1 MPFKS
6 LENLLKPNED
16 GGLGEIISHAQ
27 QMGELVQRLQLSLP
41 SDMAGSI
48 RAANIRDDGELVIL
62 ASSPAWAAKL
72 RFEKELLIAGARG
85 SGTNVTSCSVRVSR
99 T

>member
-6 LENLLKPNED
+6 LGNLLKPNED
-16 GGLGEIISHAQ
+16 GGLGEIIGHAQ
-27 QMGELVQRLQLSLP
+27 QMGELVDLLQQTLP

-48 RAANIRDDGELVIL
+48 RAANIRDDGELIVL

-72 RFEKELLIAGARG
+72 RFETEALIASARSAG
-85 SGTNVTSCSVRVSR
+85 SSVLTCSVRVSR